1 MHRFGYETVSVIR
14 WLWDKSEAEYWYR
27 MGRKKNWK
35 RTHLQGVK
43 KIVATEDLDYERSF
57 WLFF

>member
-1 MHRFGYETVSVIR
+1 
-14 WLWDKSEAEYWYR
+14 

-57 WLFF
+57 